1 MYYGSPLC
9 ETMDP
14 HHWNM
19 DPSFVVLSILDPLT
33 HGSSNYSIA
42 NPQLIDFLILK
53 PWVMDLQIIELW
65 FLKSLRYGFSNYWI
79 MGSCN
84 PELWFVGWF
93 NYGFP
98 EHFIKHPWA
107 IWLLIFAPL
116 NYGSSE
122 IINYL
127 LSNQWVMIS
136 QLWIVIVWF
145 MDSEAIGSWIVH
157 GLGYIFSIYFNID
170 PRSIE
175 LTRFT
180 SLNYE
185 YPKYGV
191 IYSQVN

>member
-1 MYYGSPLC
+1 
-9 ETMDP
+9 MDP
-14 HHWNM
+14 NHWNM
-19 DPSFVVLSILDPLT
+19 DPLIMVLLILDPLKY
-33 HGSSNYSIA
+33 GSSDYLIA
-42 NPQLIDFLILK
+42 DPQLIDFWILK
-53 PWVMDLQIIELW
+53 PWVMDLQIIKLL
-65 FLKSLRYGFSNYWI
+65 FLKSLWYGCSNYWI
-79 MGSCN
+79 LGSCS